1 MIVKPM
7 NPETRR
13 QFDRWL
19 WRERISRIM
28 DLGLPVGVGI
38 ALFVSMFWLR
48 SHGGPAWIGLAIAAV
63 AALAKPTLMV
73 IRVVEKRRHQKKME

>member
-1 MIVKPM
+1 MIAEPM

-28 DLGLPVGVGI
+28 DFGVPVGIGV
-38 ALFVSMFWLR
+38 ALFAGLIWLR
-48 SHGGPAWIGLAIAAV
+48 SHGGPAWIGLTIAAA
-63 AALAKPTLMV
+63 AALAKPALMV
-73 IRVVEKRRHQKKME
+73 IRVLEKRRRRKKMD

>member
-19 WRERISRIM
+19 WRERISRIV
-28 DLGLPVGVGI
+28 DFGLPVGIGVG
-38 ALFVSMFWLR
+38 LFVALIWLH
-48 SHGGPAWIGLAIAAV
+48 SHGGPAWIGLTIAGA
-63 AALAKPTLMV
+63 AALAKPALMV
-73 IRVVEKRRHQKKME
+73 IRVLEKRRRRKQMD

>member
-1 MIVKPM
+1 MIVGPM

-28 DLGLPVGVGI
+28 DFGAPVAIGVVLFIGLI
-38 ALFVSMFWLR
+38 WLR
-48 SHGGPAWIGLAIAAV
+48 THGGPAWIGLAIAGA
-63 AALAKPTLMV
+63 AALAKPALMV
-73 IRVVEKRRHQKKME
+73 ARVLEKRRRRKPLD

>member
-19 WRERISRIM
+19 WRERISRII

-38 ALFVSMFWLR
+38 ALFVGLIWLR
-48 SHGGPAWIGLAIAAV
+48 SHGGPAWIGLAIAAA
-63 AALAKPTLMV
+63 AALAKPALMV
-73 IRVVEKRRHQKKME
+73 IRVLEKRRRRKKME

>member
-13 QFDRWL
+13 RFDRWL

-28 DLGLPVGVGI
+28 EFGLPLGIGVG
-38 ALFVSMFWLR
+38 LFVGLIWLR
-48 SHGGPAWIGLAIAAV
+48 SHDGPAWIGVAIAGAT
-63 AALAKPTLMV
+63 ALAKPALMV
-73 IRVVEKRRHQKKME
+73 IRVVEKRGRRKQMD